1 MKYCNRCFRNI
12 IDDVN
17 VCPFCGQA
25 DKLIDYDK
33 EKRGEDFSCNNES
46 TLSSHIDRDD
56 AYSIGDESADA
67 VYGNE
72 KSHNLDNCENSAE
85 NEDGFADKGT
95 PGENFKYSLDYFRKL
110 PPAQRQA
117 LIQKYKTEIEQKY
130 GYNPSDGT
138 TVEVAGREISVA
150 QFRSIDKLFSSVD
163 TGKSETM
170 DPEKAKKLASVF
182 VVLSIIAAIVPYI
195 GIPLFVMGIVYVIKS
210 QTKNMSK

>member
-17 VCPFCGQA
+17 VCPFCGKA

-56 AYSIGDESADA
+56 AYSIGDESADN

-72 KSHNLDNCENSAE
+72 KPHDLDDCENSAE
-85 NEDGFADKGT
+85 NEEGFADKGT

-117 LIQKYKTEIEQKY
+117 LIQKYKTEIAQKY

-138 TVEVAGREISVA
+138 TIEVAGREISVA
-150 QFRSIDKLFSSVD
+150 QFENIDKIFGTVD
-163 TGKSETM
+163 TPKKTTM
-170 DPEKAKKLASVF
+170 DPDKAKTISIVM
-182 VVLSIIAAIVPYI
+182 VVLLVLSALIPFI
-195 GIPLFVMGIVYVIKS
+195 GIPLFVMAIVLLIKS
-210 QTKNMSK
+210 EANKSK

>member
-17 VCPFCGQA
+17 LCPFCGKA

-56 AYSIGDESADA
+56 AYSIGDDSADN

-72 KSHNLDNCENSAE
+72 KPHDLDNCENSAE

-150 QFRSIDKLFSSVD
+150 QFENIDKIFSAVD
-163 TGKSETM
+163 APEKNYM
-170 DPEKAKKLASVF
+170 DPNKTKTIMIVMI
-182 VVLSIIAAIVPYI
+182 VLLFLSALIPFI
-195 GIPLFVMGIVYVIKS
+195 GIPLFVMAIVILIKT
-210 QTKNMSK
+210 QGNKSK